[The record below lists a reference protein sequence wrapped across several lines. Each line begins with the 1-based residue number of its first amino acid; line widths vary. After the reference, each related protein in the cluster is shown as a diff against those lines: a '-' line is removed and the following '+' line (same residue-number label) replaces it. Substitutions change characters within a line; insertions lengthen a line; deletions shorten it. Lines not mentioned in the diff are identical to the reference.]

1 MVQAVKEAFAQ
12 HVRIN
17 WDLVIKW
24 IEGSP
29 IDFPYC
35 VTHIEP
41 ELEKTLLPDRIDEFE
56 DLFRKLFFE
65 YEQITISQ
73 LIWSKEGRIC
83 LEVFAFS
90 GEKEEQMIV
99 TCGRV
104 NDLEAEEVNFNKHT
118 PKGYPGFSQ
127 PIVKETFRY
136 AAIARAISK
145 QEIDLIMSF
154 AFFFREMSEKQ
165 IRDALENL
173 YQSTMASWHLQDL
186 TSEGIES
193 LAQTYRNRMNIVEDH
208 YPLEGLK
215 AYMEMLTEEAQSK
228 RLMEDIFIQD
238 STITFKFPNGQSITL
253 PDPFTRLYEDA
264 SFPKPE
270 IMYGTTLG
278 GLSANSI
285 LVDRECQT
293 WPTDFS
299 RIGTG
304 LILKDY
310 ISLET
315 DIRFNLLRTSNLIS
329 IYDFERQLI
338 ATNSLIEV
346 IPPGDVEPECRKAL
360 VAILTIRRLAA
371 QATKEDLIPYYIG
384 LFFYTV
390 EGLLNYNPA
399 LKWTK
404 REITI
409 FLHRWFLSAW
419 LCSRLDQIEKGL
431 PKDSRPDMLKVLQ
444 IDEVNKEVVVDGR
457 KVPLT
462 PTEYN
467 LLIYLYHHPGQLC
480 KRLEILRDALGIA
493 NPDPE
498 TSKGLLNTHID
509 RLRKKIEADPSQ
521 PVYIETVR
529 GEGYRLKV

>member
-1 MVQAVKEAFAQ
+1 MLAIFGEPTMKNGHILFVDNVESFLRERSEFLEAAGYKVLKATSLEEAVNFFEEARVHLAILDIRIEDDVDDYDTSGIELANNERYKAIPKIMLTGFPTYEAVRNTLSSRVGEKSAAVAFLSKSEGPEIMVQAVKEAFAQ

-310 ISLET
+310 I
-315 DIRFNLLRTSNLIS
+315 
-329 IYDFERQLI
+329 
-338 ATNSLIEV
+338 
-346 IPPGDVEPECRKAL
+346 
-360 VAILTIRRLAA
+360 
-371 QATKEDLIPYYIG
+371 
-384 LFFYTV
+384 
-390 EGLLNYNPA
+390 
-399 LKWTK
+399 
-404 REITI
+404 
-409 FLHRWFLSAW
+409 
-419 LCSRLDQIEKGL
+419 
-431 PKDSRPDMLKVLQ
+431 
-444 IDEVNKEVVVDGR
+444 
-457 KVPLT
+457 
-462 PTEYN
+462 
-467 LLIYLYHHPGQLC
+467 
-480 KRLEILRDALGIA
+480 
-493 NPDPE
+493 
-498 TSKGLLNTHID
+498 
-509 RLRKKIEADPSQ
+509 
-521 PVYIETVR
+521 
-529 GEGYRLKV
+529 